1 MKYLLKKA
9 RLINFD
15 DGKDLI
21 FKQYYSVRVFR
32 NGRIKHCYISLYEAN
47 TIKEAVRFFIKN
59 YYKKNDII
67 LTVSLV
73 GYTKYQL
80 DEYSKCC

>member
-21 FKQYYSVRVFR
+21 FKQYYLVKVFR
-32 NGRIKHCYISLYEAN
+32 NGRIEHCYISLHEAN

-80 DEYSKCC
+80 DEY

>member
-32 NGRIKHCYISLYEAN
+32 NGRIKYCYISLYEAN

-73 GYTKYQL
+73 GYTKYKL
-80 DEYSKCC
+80 DEYSKFC